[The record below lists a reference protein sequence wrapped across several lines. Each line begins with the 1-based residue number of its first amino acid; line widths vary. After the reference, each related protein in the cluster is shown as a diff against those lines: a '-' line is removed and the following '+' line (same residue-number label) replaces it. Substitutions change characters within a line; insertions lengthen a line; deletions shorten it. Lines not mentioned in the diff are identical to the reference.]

1 MGQFWII
8 KDKSHIDERV
18 EHFRRWLQTEFIG
31 DHPVMW
37 EPQRYKSKRSL
48 SQNSLFHLWCREM
61 SQHFADRGADICEE
75 RMKELLCY
83 KFLGTEDRT
92 IGQTVIEGQVRQTS
106 KLDTGEMTDF
116 MDQCIAWA
124 LDHGVKLSNPPQSEY
139 MRLTSGT

>member
-1 MGQFWII
+1 MGQFWIV
-8 KDKSHIDERV
+8 KEKSHIDERV

-31 DHPVMW
+31 EHPIMW
-37 EPQRYKSKRSL
+37 EPQRYKAKRSL

-61 SQHFADRGADICEE
+61 SQHFSDRGADINEE

-83 KFLGTEDRT
+83 KFLGTEDRK
-92 IGQTVIEGQVRQTS
+92 IGQTIIEAQVRHTS
-106 KLDTGEMTDF
+106 DLSPGEMTDF

-139 MRLTSGT
+139 MRMTSGT